1 MWRNNFLPYSE
12 TFIHDQLRF
21 HERYRAVVFC
31 RQRRNAELFPHDPIV
46 ALEEIPR
53 GGSKLASM
61 GYGVLGVS
69 PRFDREL
76 EKCGATIVHAHFGH
90 NGAFALPFAKR
101 HHLPLVVSLH
111 AHDVTVLGSPE
122 RFRPAWWRYT
132 LRLGALFGYAAAF
145 LATSA
150 EIKELVVAAGCP
162 PGKVRIHHLGIDLEH
177 FAPRSPLA
185 GADSAPLVVMV
196 GRFVEKK
203 GHEYG
208 LRAFAQ
214 ARRGGLN
221 ARMVIAGDGPLRG
234 RYERLVA
241 ELGIG
246 GSVELPGALPHEK
259 IRALL
264 AAAAVVLT
272 PSVVA
277 RTGDREGGLTFAK
290 EASACAIPIVGTH
303 HGGIVEIIDDGVT
316 GYLVAERDAEA
327 LGERL
332 CAILRDPALG
342 NRLGAAARS
351 KMEREYDIVK
361 QVRDLET
368 IYDEVIAG

>member
-1 MWRNNFLPYSE
+1 
-12 TFIHDQLRF
+12 
-21 HERYRAVVFC
+21 
-31 RQRRNAELFPHDPIV
+31 
-46 ALEEIPR
+46 
-53 GGSKLASM
+53 
-61 GYGVLGVS
+61 
-69 PRFDREL
+69 
-76 EKCGATIVHAHFGH
+76 
-90 NGAFALPFAKR
+90 
-101 HHLPLVVSLH
+101 
-111 AHDVTVLGSPE
+111 
-122 RFRPAWWRYT
+122 
-132 LRLGALFGYAAAF
+132 
-145 LATSA
+145 
-150 EIKELVVAAGCP
+150 
-162 PGKVRIHHLGIDLEH
+162 
-177 FAPRSPLA
+177 
-185 GADSAPLVVMV
+185 MV

-208 LRAFAQ
+208 LRAFAK

-221 ARMVIAGDGPLRG
+221 SRMVIAGDGPLRG
-234 RYERLVA
+234 RYERLIA
-241 ELGIG
+241 ELGLG

-290 EASACAIPIVGTH
+290 EASACAIPVVGTH
-303 HGGIVEIIDDGVT
+303 HGGISEIIDDGVT

-327 LGERL
+327 LGDRL

-361 QVRDLET
+361 QVRDLEA